1 MYEGMP
7 ILFATV
13 ELARET
19 TTTTA
24 AETTRVLLMAG
35 LTGLVFGVLLC
46 LPVGPVNLTI
56 MNEGA
61 RRGFKW
67 AAMIGAGA
75 TLMEFI
81 YCGLAF
87 TGFAALFETLWI
99 KAAMQ
104 VFSFAFMMFLGFKFT
119 FAKTVSAPLPLR
131 LGEAAEKLEERIEE
145 KLHPHSAF
153 MIGFVRTLA
162 NPGVLLGWIL
172 LVGIFISHG
181 WVQPTWSSKS
191 ACMAG
196 VALGVGL
203 WFFGLS
209 WAISLGHKK
218 ITDGTMLKMERS
230 SGLLLLVLGLAQ
242 GIHIAWQLAKHKM

>member
-1 MYEGMP
+1 MDQ
-7 ILFATV
+7 FQ
-13 ELARET
+13 ELLL
-19 TTTTA
+19 A
-24 AETTRVLLMAG
+24 A
-35 LTGLVFGVLLC
+35 LTGFVFGVLLC
-46 LPVGPVNLTI
+46 IPVGPVNLTI

-75 TLMEFI
+75 TLMEAI
-81 YCGLAF
+81 YCSIAF
-87 TGFAALFETLWI
+87 TGFAAVFEILWI

-104 VFSFAFMMFLGFKFT
+104 VFSFAFMLFLGFKFA
-119 FAKTVSAPLPLR
+119 FAKTISTPLPLR
-131 LGEAAEKLEERIEE
+131 LGEAAEKIEERIEE

-162 NPGVLLGWIL
+162 NPAVLLGWIL
-172 LVGIFISHG
+172 LIGIFISHG
-181 WVQPTWSSKS
+181 WVQPSRSSKLL
-191 ACMAG
+191 CVAG
-196 VALGVGL
+196 VTAGVGL

-218 ITDGTMLKMERS
+218 ITGATMLKMERS
-230 SGLLLLVLGLAQ
+230 SGVLLLIVAVAQ